1 MPEFQNEFLVQTFHL
16 KWSFTIIFSF
26 VQKNLEVIYMA
37 LPSNVVC
44 FTLFVLFHINQ
55 THTCTVEPL
64 VKYLKQYHVTV
75 RLWGVW

>member
-26 VQKNLEVIYMA
+26 VQTNLEVIYMA

-44 FTLFVLFHINQ
+44 FTLVVLFHINQ
-55 THTCTVEPL
+55 THTVELL
-64 VKYLKQYHVTV
+64 VKLEAVSCNC
-75 RLWGVW
+75 